1 MCSIYECR
9 RSDTFT
15 RSRRSLPV
23 RRARTHHSHI
33 HNEALKAADDS
44 DAAKQTVGGQRF
56 GGIDARRDVAGI
68 GGVVE
73 QQDAR
78 RGHAQVQVLLHLVH
92 VIAGVIRLEHHLL
105 DDVDGVRDQVV
116 GGRELAGA
124 DGAHADHDG

>member
-1 MCSIYECR
+1 
-9 RSDTFT
+9 
-15 RSRRSLPV
+15 
-23 RRARTHHSHI
+23 
-33 HNEALKAADDS
+33 LKAPDDS
-44 DAAKQTVGGQRF
+44 DAAKRTVGGQRF

-124 DGAHADHDG
+124 DGTHADHDG

>member
-1 MCSIYECR
+1 M
-9 RSDTFT
+9 
-15 RSRRSLPV
+15 
-23 RRARTHHSHI
+23 
-33 HNEALKAADDS
+33 KAPDGS

-56 GGIDARRDVAGI
+56 GGVDARRDVAGI

-124 DGAHADHDG
+124 DGTHADHDG